1 MQINEIG
8 KLMEFMKANDLNVL
22 ELEEDGSR
30 LLLERHAPA
39 VPASVPANSPQV
51 VTISGALD
59 STDESVPEKSG
70 QLVLS
75 PVVGVFYESQAPDAE
90 PFVRVGS
97 VVEVGSTLCIIEAM
111 KLMNEVA
118 SAFDG
123 IVLEIF
129 VENGQRVE
137 YGQPLMR
144 IGGDVS
150 C

>member
-1 MQINEIG
+1 MQIDEIG

-22 ELEEDGSR
+22 ELEEGGSR
-30 LLLERHAPA
+30 LLLERHMPT
-39 VPASVPANSPQV
+39 VPASASAVLPQAAAA
-51 VTISGALD
+51 SDALD
-59 STDESVPEKSG
+59 SAEKSG
-70 QLVLS
+70 QLILS
-75 PVVGVFYESQAPDAE
+75 PVVGVFYESPAQDAE
-90 PFVRVGS
+90 PFVQVGS
-97 VVEVGSTLCIIEAM
+97 VVEVGSPLCIIEAM
-111 KLMNEVA
+111 KLMNEVS

>member
-1 MQINEIG
+1 
-8 KLMEFMKANDLNVL
+8 
-22 ELEEDGSR
+22 
-30 LLLERHAPA
+30 
-39 VPASVPANSPQV
+39 
-51 VTISGALD
+51 
-59 STDESVPEKSG
+59 
-70 QLVLS
+70 
-75 PVVGVFYESQAPDAE
+75 
-90 PFVRVGS
+90 VGS
-97 VVEVGSTLCIIEAM
+97 VVEVGSPLCIIEAM
-111 KLMNEVA
+111 KLMNEVS

>member
-1 MQINEIG
+1 MQIDEIG

-22 ELEEDGSR
+22 ELEEGGSR
-30 LLLERHAPA
+30 LLLKRHMPT
-39 VPASVPANSPQV
+39 VPASASAVLPQAAAA
-51 VTISGALD
+51 SDALD
-59 STDESVPEKSG
+59 SAEKSG
-70 QLVLS
+70 QLILS
-75 PVVGVFYESQAPDAE
+75 PVVGVFYESPAQDAE
-90 PFVRVGS
+90 PFVQVGS
-97 VVEVGSTLCIIEAM
+97 VVEVGSPLCIIEAM
-111 KLMNEVA
+111 KLMNEVS

>member
-1 MQINEIG
+1 MQIDEIG

-22 ELEEDGSR
+22 ELEEGGSR
-30 LLLERHAPA
+30 LLLKRYMP
-39 VPASVPANSPQV
+39 VPASASAVLPQAAAA
-51 VTISGALD
+51 SDALD
-59 STDESVPEKSG
+59 SAEKSG

-75 PVVGVFYESQAPDAE
+75 PVVGVFYESPAQDAE
-90 PFVRVGS
+90 PFVQVGS
-97 VVEVGSTLCIIEAM
+97 VVEVGSPLCIIEAM
-111 KLMNEVA
+111 KLMNEVS

>member
-1 MQINEIG
+1 MQIDEIG

-22 ELEEDGSR
+22 ELEEGGSR
-30 LLLERHAPA
+30 LLLKRYMPT
-39 VPASVPANSPQV
+39 VPASASAVLPQAAAA
-51 VTISGALD
+51 SDALD
-59 STDESVPEKSG
+59 SAEKSG

-75 PVVGVFYESQAPDAE
+75 PVVGVFYESPAQDAE
-90 PFVRVGS
+90 PFVQVGS
-97 VVEVGSTLCIIEAM
+97 VVEVGSPLCIIEAM